1 MREFIGFLNRLRAE
15 GIHFSI
21 EQNRDDAVMVLA
33 VVPGERWEVEFF
45 ADGHTEVEVFTS
57 GGVDDGADK
66 IEGLFE
72 RFGEGAR

>member
-1 MREFIGFLNRLRAE
+1 MHEFIGFLNRLRAE

-45 ADGHTEVEVFTS
+45 ADGRTEVEVFTS
-57 GGVDDGADK
+57 GGVDDGAGK
-66 IEGLFE
+66 TEELFE

>member
-1 MREFIGFLNRLRAE
+1 MHEFIGFLNRLRVE

-21 EQNRDDAVMVLA
+21 EHNRDDAVMVLA

-45 ADGHTEVEVFTS
+45 ADGRTEVEVFTS
-57 GGVDDGADK
+57 RGVDDDAGK
-66 IEGLFE
+66 VEELFS